1 MAIPNHDERRRRPL
15 IHSFT
20 IPPGQIR
27 SRRPEPCMRD
37 HDFAPGTIH
46 ELDLGTS
53 EAAFPGDR
61 ENLPTTKSGVNDPRP
76 GFESK
81 LFL

>member
-1 MAIPNHDERRRRPL
+1 MRYHDLAPD
-15 IHSFT
+15 T
-20 IPPGQIR
+20 IR
-27 SRRPEPCMRD
+27 
-37 HDFAPGTIH
+37 
-46 ELDLGTS
+46 ELDLGTR

-61 ENLPTTKSGVNDPRP
+61 ENLPATESGVNDPRP

>member
-1 MAIPNHDERRRRPL
+1 
-15 IHSFT
+15 
-20 IPPGQIR
+20 
-27 SRRPEPCMRD
+27 MRD
-37 HDFAPGTIH
+37 HDFAPDTIH
-46 ELDLGTS
+46 ELDFGTR